1 MGDLLLAKSRIRI
14 LALGFTIVLALLSLQ
29 LFRVQIFEAANYK
42 LRAVDEMETTRTVQ
56 APRGDITDV
65 NGVAFARSVSAISIV
80 VDQTQ
85 INNPAKT
92 AAFVAPILG
101 LTTAEVQASIT
112 GTRKYSMV
120 LKNGQIGRAHV

>member
-1 MGDLLLAKSRIRI
+1 MGDLALAKSRIRI
-14 LALGFTIVLALLSLQ
+14 LALVFTIVLALLSLQ
-29 LFRVQIFEAANYK
+29 LFRVQIFEAGNYK

-80 VDQTQ
+80 DDQTQ
-85 INNPAKT
+85 INDPAKT

-101 LTTAEVQASIT
+101 LPVADVQASIT
-112 GTRKYSMV
+112 
-120 LKNGQIGRAHV
+120 